1 MGLGKLFSKA
11 KDFWNKHASTISS
24 VGNQIL
30 KGGLNVLSTINPT
43 VGNIASTVAGGVHK
57 VAKKLGWDNVAKLTN
72 LKDSSESNFSKSSS
86 PVERE
91 AIPKVKTEP
100 VSPSV
105 PKTPPST
112 SQSTSQST
120 SPSTSPVSYLDPYAK
135 RTTKRVAKSGRFM

>member
-72 LKDSSESNFSKSSS
+72 LKDSSESNSSKSSS
-86 PVERE
+86 PVE
-91 AIPKVKTEP
+91 VKTEP

-112 SQSTSQST
+112 PPSTSQST

>member
-11 KDFWNKHASTISS
+11 KDFWNKHANTISS

-72 LKDSSESNFSKSSS
+72 LKDSSESNSSKSSS
-86 PVERE
+86 PVE
-91 AIPKVKTEP
+91 VKTEP

-105 PKTPPST
+105 PKTPP
-112 SQSTSQST
+112 STSQST

>member
-72 LKDSSESNFSKSSS
+72 LKDSSESNSSKSSS
-86 PVERE
+86 PVE
-91 AIPKVKTEP
+91 VKTEP

-112 SQSTSQST
+112 SQSISPST
-120 SPSTSPVSYLDPYAK
+120 SSTTSPVSYLDPYAK

>member
-72 LKDSSESNFSKSSS
+72 LKDSSESNSSKSSS
-86 PVERE
+86 PVE
-91 AIPKVKTEP
+91 VKTEP

-112 SQSTSQST
+112 SQSISPST
-120 SPSTSPVSYLDPYAK
+120 SSTTSPVSYLDPYAK
-135 RTTKRVAKSGRFM
+135 RTTKRAAKSGRFM

>member
-72 LKDSSESNFSKSSS
+72 LKDSSESNSSKSSS
-86 PVERE
+86 PVE
-91 AIPKVKTEP
+91 VKTEP

-105 PKTPPST
+105 PKTPP
-112 SQSTSQST
+112 STSQST

>member
-11 KDFWNKHASTISS
+11 KDFWNKHANTISS

-72 LKDSSESNFSKSSS
+72 LKDSSESNSSKSDSSKSSS
-86 PVERE
+86 PVE
-91 AIPKVKTEP
+91 VKTEP

-105 PKTPPST
+105 PKTPP
-112 SQSTSQST
+112 ST

>member
-72 LKDSSESNFSKSSS
+72 LKDSSESNSSKSSS
-86 PVERE
+86 PVE
-91 AIPKVKTEP
+91 VKTEP

-112 SQSTSQST
+112 PNISPSTSST
-120 SPSTSPVSYLDPYAK
+120 TSPVSYLDPYAK

>member
-72 LKDSSESNFSKSSS
+72 LKDSSESNSSKSSS
-86 PVERE
+86 PVE
-91 AIPKVKTEP
+91 VKTEP

-105 PKTPPST
+105 PKTPP
-112 SQSTSQST
+112 ST

>member
-72 LKDSSESNFSKSSS
+72 LKDSSESNSSKSSS
-86 PVERE
+86 PVE
-91 AIPKVKTEP
+91 VKTEP

-112 SQSTSQST
+112 SPPSTSQST